1 MKIKKGTLCMTLGL
15 LLVVAALSLTAYNLW
30 DERRAAESA
39 DAAMAGLEEKIPRPE
54 ELNLPAEMI
63 PDYILNPNMDMPVV
77 EIDGYQYIG
86 WLEIP
91 ALDLDLPVMDSW
103 SYPQLKLSPCR
114 YSGSA
119 YLDNM
124 AIAAHNYKRHFG
136 GLRDLDLGE
145 EVRFTDVDGNL
156 FVYQTAALE
165 QLEPTQTKAV
175 QDSEWD
181 LTLFTCTLGGQ
192 FRVALRCERVE
203 EVEK

>member
-77 EIDGYQYIG
+77 EIDGYQYNG

>member
-1 MKIKKGTLCMTLGL
+1 
-15 LLVVAALSLTAYNLW
+15 
-30 DERRAAESA
+30 
-39 DAAMAGLEEKIPRPE
+39 
-54 ELNLPAEMI
+54 
-63 PDYILNPNMDMPVV
+63 
-77 EIDGYQYIG
+77 
-86 WLEIP
+86 
-91 ALDLDLPVMDSW
+91 MDSW

>member
-91 ALDLDLPVMDSW
+91 ALGLDLPVMDSW